1 MSTARSQ
8 EVSTGAGREAP
19 SRNRA
24 RPRACGSR
32 PQRAKRQP
40 GRGTILSLTLH
51 LTPSTAAAPVTY
63 QHLAT
68 ALRAPLGSRPPLTE
82 AAAAVL
88 HDRAARGLLLPET
101 GHDHRQAGSC
111 FLNPT
116 VTDHQAR
123 NLRSQG
129 APVHRM
135 PLGTWRASAGWL
147 LEACGYRPGA
157 AITCGVSCSTHRTL
171 TLTAQPGAT
180 AHSFHSA
187 LATMAGHVS
196 MATGVRLQAEPVA
209 V

>member
-171 TLTAQPGAT
+171 TLTAPPRTASTARWRRWPAT
-180 AHSFHSA
+180 
-187 LATMAGHVS
+187 
-196 MATGVRLQAEPVA
+196 
-209 V
+209 